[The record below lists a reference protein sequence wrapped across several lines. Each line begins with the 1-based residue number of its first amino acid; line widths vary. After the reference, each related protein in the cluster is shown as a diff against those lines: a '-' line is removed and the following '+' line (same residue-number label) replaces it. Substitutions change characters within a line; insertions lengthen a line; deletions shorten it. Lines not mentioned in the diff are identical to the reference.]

1 VARRLGVAPAT
12 LRTWARRYGLGPTE
26 HVAGSHRRYSQDDL
40 SRLVV
45 MRRLTH
51 EGLSPAQAAQFALAG
66 QGPLPDATRADG
78 ITAGGVD
85 VSDLAPSG
93 RAGGGRV
100 VALPEASPLVRGL
113 ARACMTLDAYG
124 VSEMLRRQV
133 RAEGVVVTW
142 ESVVTPVLLGLGERF
157 ASTNEG
163 VEVEHLFSECLMGVL
178 RGVTESLARP
188 RNTAQVMLACLGEEQ
203 HSLPL
208 HATAA
213 ALAEHGILARQ
224 LGMRVPDT
232 ALVSAVRRSGP
243 AIVFLYA
250 AMPVGHTDVF
260 SVLSRVR
267 PVPRVLV
274 GGPGWGR
281 EVPNAATRVES
292 LSEAVEQ
299 IVAAVL

>member
-1 VARRLGVAPAT
+1 MARRLGVAPAT

-40 SRLVV
+40 GRLVV

-66 QGPLPDATRADG
+66 QGPLPDGTVAHEGA
-78 ITAGGVD
+78 A
-85 VSDLAPSG
+85 SDAVAELSSVG

-157 ASTNEG
+157 ASTHDG
-163 VEVEHLFSECLMGVL
+163 IEVEHLFTECLMGVL
-178 RGVTESLARP
+178 RGVSETLARP

-213 ALAEHGILARQ
+213 ALAEHGVLARQ
-224 LGMRVPDT
+224 LGMRVPGP

-243 AIVFLYA
+243 AVVFLYA
-250 AMPVGHTDVF
+250 AMPVDATEVF
-260 SVLSRVR
+260 TALSRVR
-267 PVPRVLV
+267 PAPRVLV

-281 EVPNAATRVES
+281 GVPTAATRVEA
-292 LSEAVEQ
+292 LSEAVDE
-299 IVAAVL
+299 IVATVL